1 VSIDNVTF
9 TLINNAERRPN
20 HTAVIHKGARLD
32 YRSLELRLQRFA
44 GALRE
49 QGIKQDQIVALSM
62 EDSSDLIVVIFAIMR
77 LGAILLPLDSRWKAA
92 ERNAVVAA
100 FGAEVVITDKPIEPP
115 PGARIVEVNATWRA
129 AAESAP
135 AVTSWGTNPKS
146 PLLLSLSSGTTG
158 VPKGP
163 LVTHELYMARLFY
176 ESLAVCSTQD
186 DINMCALPMYFGAGR
201 NITLQHVMMGAT
213 VVMFPPPY
221 EVEDLIKEIHAH
233 GVTSVY
239 LVPTILRR
247 LLKLP
252 NIKPPLFPSMR
263 AFISGAAPLYEEE
276 ARRVRALLSPRLYIS
291 YGTTE
296 AGVLCY
302 LTPED
307 EVSKLGSVGRPCFL
321 SDVRVVDDNHRE
333 LPRGQIGRVSFK
345 TPAVPDGFYNNPAA
359 TEEHFH
365 DGRFLPGDLGRFD
378 EDGFLYLVGRSKEV
392 IIRGG
397 VNIYPNDVESSLL
410 SHEAVVDAAVVGW
423 PIGEMGEEIAAIVVT
438 KEPVSEQALID
449 HCRSQIAPYKI
460 PRRVFFMHKLPRN
473 EGGKVSKK
481 LLGSMLPKSL
491 DSNLEANA
499 IPPSYEGRDQP

>member
-1 VSIDNVTF
+1 MSIDNVTF

-20 HTAVIHKGARLD
+20 HTALIHKGARLD
-32 YRSLELRLQRFA
+32 YRTLELRLQRYA

-49 QGIKQDQIVALSM
+49 QGVKQGQTVAVSM
-62 EDSSDLIVVIFAIMR
+62 EDTIDLIIVIFAIMR
-77 LGAILLPLDSRWKAA
+77 LGGVLLPLDPRWKAP
-92 ERNAVVAA
+92 ERNEVVVA
-100 FGAEVVITDKPIEPP
+100 FDAEVVITDKPIEPVP
-115 PGARIVEVNATWRA
+115 RARIFEINAGWRA
-129 AAESAP
+129 AAESAS
-135 AVTSWGTNPKS
+135 AVTGWSTRPNS
-146 PLLLSLSSGTTG
+146 SLLLSLSSGTTG
-158 VPKGP
+158 IPKGP

-176 ESLAVCSTQD
+176 ESLAVSSTQD

-252 NIKPPLFPSMR
+252 NIRPPLFPSMR

-302 LTPED
+302 LTPD
-307 EVSKLGSVGRPCFL
+307 DDVSKLGSVGRPCFL

-345 TPAVPDGFYNNPAA
+345 TPAVPDGFYKNPEA
-359 TEEHFH
+359 TAEHFH
-365 DGRFLPGDLGRFD
+365 NGRFLPGDLGRFD

-397 VNIYPNDVESSLL
+397 VNIYPSDVESSLL
-410 SHEAVVDAAVVGW
+410 SHEAVLDAAAVGW
-423 PIGEMGEEIAAIVVT
+423 PIGEMGEEVAGIVVT
-438 KEPVSEQALID
+438 RGPISEQELID
-449 HCRSQIAPYKI
+449 HCRSQIARYKI
-460 PRRVFFMHKLPRN
+460 PRRVFFMQKLPRN
-473 EGGKVSKK
+473 EGGKLSKK
-481 LLGSMLPKSL
+481 LLASMLPNRIDGSL
-491 DSNLEANA
+491 
-499 IPPSYEGRDQP
+499 EGQ